1 MKILILA
8 ITHDHQ
14 RVLVGSEF
22 KLSDFVQKTEVFRA
36 LVKTNIAAF
45 KPDLICEETNPAF
58 LSIAQLEA
66 FNNTPR
72 IPWKNINMTP
82 QERLEA
88 GIWEALLERPSSFD
102 IDTETVTYYRVPE
115 DDVREDFFRGEILT
129 TAKEIGA
136 QRVLVLCGGMHAE
149 PLRLKLEGDGREIE
163 INDEFTPVKNWRD

>member
-1 MKILILA
+1 MKLFILA

-14 RVLVGSEF
+14 RVLVGSELE
-22 KLSDFVQKTEVFRA
+22 LSDLVQKTEVFRD
-36 LVKTNIAAF
+36 LVKRNITAF

-88 GIWEALLERPSSFD
+88 GIWQALLERPFSFD

-115 DDVREDFFRGEILT
+115 DDIREDFFRGEILK
-129 TAKEIGA
+129 TAKEIEA

-149 PLRLKLEGDGREIE
+149 SLKMKLDGDGREIE
-163 INDEFTPVKNWRD
+163 INDEFTPVKNWK